1 MKKTFFSMPNA
12 LLLHALTTFLVGIG
26 CTYPLSLSLGLTAP
40 LSLSVG
46 CCALVT
52 LAFALLSCLPRLRA
66 LAYPLLLAVL
76 CAFVFSLRGQMN
88 AISAALTLLLNGH
101 ALALAAYS
109 RALVVLFSLV
119 FTGVGAALSR
129 SDQAFFPLAL
139 LVIVLLFIVSFL
151 GIEVGA
157 FSLLPLVLAL
167 ILSGRAPGVSAKR
180 LIPMG
185 SGGIGHCR
193 ADDADGNADRA
204 RTERFRPTHAPE
216 NRRLSVLHRA
226 SNDIFAQ
233 HNRLSAAGRQSA
245 RRTRQSGGNPRDAG
259 SHKRQNASARRD

>member
-1 MKKTFFSMPNA
+1 MKKPFFSMPNA
-12 LLLHALTTFLVGIG
+12 LLLHTLTTFLIGIG

-151 GIEVGA
+151 GA
-157 FSLLPLVLAL
+157 LRSAHFRSCPSMLAL

-180 LIPMG
+180 LIVPMC
-185 SGGIGHCR
+185 S
-193 ADDADGNADRA
+193 
-204 RTERFRPTHAPE
+204 
-216 NRRLSVLHRA
+216 RRHWALS
-226 SNDIFAQ
+226 
-233 HNRLSAAGRQSA
+233 
-245 RRTRQSGGNPRDAG
+245 PR
-259 SHKRQNASARRD
+259 

>member
-12 LLLHALTTFLVGIG
+12 LLLHTLTTFLIGIG

-66 LAYPLLLAVL
+66 LLVVI
-76 CAFVFSLRGQMN
+76 CALVFSLRGQMN
-88 AISAALTLLLNGH
+88 AVSAALTLLLNGH

-129 SDQAFFPLAL
+129 SEQAFFPLMKQRNGA
-139 LVIVLLFIVSFL
+139 V
-151 GIEVGA
+151 GDPYTAVGA
-157 FSLLPLVLAL
+157 N
-167 ILSGRAPGVSAKR
+167 
-180 LIPMG
+180 
-185 SGGIGHCR
+185 
-193 ADDADGNADRA
+193 DG
-204 RTERFRPTHAPE
+204 
-216 NRRLSVLHRA
+216 
-226 SNDIFAQ
+226 
-233 HNRLSAAGRQSA
+233 
-245 RRTRQSGGNPRDAG
+245 
-259 SHKRQNASARRD
+259 RRDLGAQRGKYLLEFCGHVF

>member
-12 LLLHALTTFLVGIG
+12 LLLHALTTFLIGIG

-129 SDQAFFPLAL
+129 SEQAFFPLAL

-180 LIPMG
+180 LIPMAAAAL
-185 SGGIGHCR
+185 GIV
-193 ADDADGNADRA
+193 ALMMPMATQTVPELNDFA
-204 RTERFRPTHAPE
+204 RRMRQRKLTTICSSPSLERRFRSAQPAISRWASVSSADPPI
-216 NRRLSVLHRA
+216 RRK
-226 SNDIFAQ
+226 
-233 HNRLSAAGRQSA
+233 
-245 RRTRQSGGNPRDAG
+245 PP
-259 SHKRQNASARRD
+259 